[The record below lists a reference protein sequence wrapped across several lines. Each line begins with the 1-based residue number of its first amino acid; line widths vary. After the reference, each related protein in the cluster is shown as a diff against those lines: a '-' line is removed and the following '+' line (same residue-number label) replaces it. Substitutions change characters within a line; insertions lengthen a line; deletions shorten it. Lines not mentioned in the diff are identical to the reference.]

1 MNKEQI
7 LKQVKLIF
15 SSYLKMLHLD
25 YLPSASS
32 VERHDEIEGFFY
44 YTYIQKWYNYKIN
57 FEIIIEFVHYIQYP
71 NRDIINKSTV
81 FIQIN
86 KYNNGKLQ
94 AYLSVNDYLQLR
106 GIEVGYIENYFGK
119 TFDEKIN
126 SFFMFFYKKTDS
138 KLLKILK
145 GEDWLIIPTYWGN
158 YK

>member
-15 SSYLKMLHLD
+15 SSYLKKLHLD

-138 KLLKILK
+138 KFLKILK
-145 GEDWLIIPTYWGN
+145 WEDWLIILIYC
-158 YK
+158 

>member
-15 SSYLKMLHLD
+15 SSYLKKLHLD

-44 YTYIQKWYNYKIN
+44 Y
-57 FEIIIEFVHYIQYP
+57 EFVHYIQYP